1 MKKLLVA
8 ALFMFFL
15 CPFQV
20 IPQTSDSDTVN
31 ANLLNQAEAT
41 ILFQQQKLD
50 SLSKIQLQD
59 ELVKASGN
67 QQKTKELEKKLKKIE
82 LADSLRKVELLG
94 KVESIRKS
102 NIGFAVDPFSDT
114 LFFIYANIASL
125 NAKVR
130 AESIKNR
137 IKLLYKDPFLD
148 PELLKTIQTEF
159 GVEIAYSD
167 DNIIMVVTTVD
178 AMILKTNELQLAT
191 KYKDVI
197 KNRLIEERKANNLAN
212 WLKRIGLAILIIF
225 GLSLLIIIN
234 NRMFRWVKKRLFDGE
249 NGFLKA
255 LVFNKIEVLSSEQLK
270 KFMIRI
276 IDALR
281 IVFIFIAVFISLPLL
296 FSIFPET
303 KMWTA
308 TLLNW
313 ILSPARAAFKGI
325 IDFMPN
331 LFSILVII
339 FLFKYSIK
347 GIKYFVDQIEKG
359 HIHINGFHEE
369 WAQPTFRILKF
380 LLFAFMVV
388 LIFPY
393 LPGSGSPA
401 FQGVS
406 VFVGI
411 LFSLGSSNAIA
422 NMVAGMVITYMRPF
436 KIGDRVKIGEII
448 GDVVEK
454 TALVTRIR
462 TIKNEDITVPNST
475 VLSTSTTNFSSNTRN
490 NDTGLIIYTTITIG
504 YDAPWKDVHNALISA
519 ALRTPLVLKKPS
531 PFVLQ
536 TSLDDFY
543 VSYQV
548 NCYTKNANSMA
559 VIYSDLHRNIQDCFN
574 EAGIEIMSPH
584 YEHQRRGNATTIPAN
599 YLSTEEGSD
608 GNLDKKE
615 EKQ

>member
-1 MKKLLVA
+1 M
-8 ALFMFFL
+8 
-15 CPFQV
+15 
-20 IPQTSDSDTVN
+20 
-31 ANLLNQAEAT
+31 
-41 ILFQQQKLD
+41 
-50 SLSKIQLQD
+50 
-59 ELVKASGN
+59 
-67 QQKTKELEKKLKKIE
+67 
-82 LADSLRKVELLG
+82 
-94 KVESIRKS
+94 
-102 NIGFAVDPFSDT
+102 
-114 LFFIYANIASL
+114 
-125 NAKVR
+125 
-130 AESIKNR
+130 
-137 IKLLYKDPFLD
+137 
-148 PELLKTIQTEF
+148 
-159 GVEIAYSD
+159 
-167 DNIIMVVTTVD
+167 
-178 AMILKTNELQLAT
+178 
-191 KYKDVI
+191 
-197 KNRLIEERKANNLAN
+197 
-212 WLKRIGLAILIIF
+212 
-225 GLSLLIIIN
+225 
-234 NRMFRWVKKRLFDGE
+234 
-249 NGFLKA
+249 
-255 LVFNKIEVLSSEQLK
+255 
-270 KFMIRI
+270 
-276 IDALR
+276 
-281 IVFIFIAVFISLPLL
+281 
-296 FSIFPET
+296 
-303 KMWTA
+303 
-308 TLLNW
+308 LNW